1 MEPKTEVTAA
11 RQTSPIKDTAAALTG
26 NVTAAQMY
34 SFLLNLVVSCVLRRC
49 PAIRRAPGI

>member
-49 PAIRRAPGI
+49 PAIRRAPGV